1 MITSKEKSII
11 SRIAGRYRVKRIFL
25 FGSSL
30 NKKQGR
36 DIDLAVEG
44 VPSKD
49 FFKFYGDL
57 LFSLPKPVD
66 LIDLSKDSKFT
77 RLVRQEGFPIYG

>member
-1 MITSKEKSII
+1 MITRKEKSII
-11 SRIAGRYRVKRIFL
+11 TRVAGRYGVRRILL

-30 NKKQGR
+30 TKEQAR

-44 VPSKD
+44 LRPKD

-57 LFSLPKPVD
+57 LFSLAKPVD

-77 RLVRQEGFPIYG
+77 SLIRQEGLSIYG

>member
-1 MITSKEKSII
+1 MITREEKSII
-11 SRIAGRYRVKRIFL
+11 ARIAGRYRVKRIFI

-30 NKKQGR
+30 GKKKAR

-44 VPSKD
+44 LRQKD

-57 LFSLPKPVD
+57 LFSLPKPIDV
-66 LIDLSKDSKFT
+66 IDLSKDSKFT
-77 RLVRQEGFPIYG
+77 RLIRQEGLPIYG